1 MSGAVV
7 VDASVALKWLMV
19 EAYAD
24 VAENMLR
31 DWLIRGARILAPALL
46 TSEIANAL
54 YKRVRRG
61 ELTPEDARKDMT
73 SFLGLA
79 IAFVSDPTLSLR
91 ALELAQQHTLKAV
104 YDAHYLALAEREGC
118 DLWTADERLWNSMKD
133 AVDWVRWIG
142 NWQSAGTN
150 AGETDEGPNG
160 ESPGRASEE

>member
-73 SFLGLA
+73 SFLG
-79 IAFVSDPTLSLR
+79 
-91 ALELAQQHTLKAV
+91 
-104 YDAHYLALAEREGC
+104 
-118 DLWTADERLWNSMKD
+118 
-133 AVDWVRWIG
+133 
-142 NWQSAGTN
+142 
-150 AGETDEGPNG
+150 
-160 ESPGRASEE
+160 